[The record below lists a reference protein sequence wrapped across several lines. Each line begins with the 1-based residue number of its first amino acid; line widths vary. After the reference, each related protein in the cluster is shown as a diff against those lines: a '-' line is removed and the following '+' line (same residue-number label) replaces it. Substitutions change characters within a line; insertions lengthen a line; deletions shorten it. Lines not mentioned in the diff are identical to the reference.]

1 MWVHGP
7 WNNPKN
13 GKIVDKRPNIEF
25 LTKKLK
31 QKYTPILQAPTIFSL
46 NQNNVNT
53 KHVVERVSIFS
64 YFGERGIVDGLQGF
78 VFVLSPWEIVRNS

>member
-25 LTKKLK
+25 LTKKTQTK
-31 QKYTPILQAPTIFSL
+31 IYTHTP
-46 NQNNVNT
+46 
-53 KHVVERVSIFS
+53 
-64 YFGERGIVDGLQGF
+64 
-78 VFVLSPWEIVRNS
+78 SPYHI